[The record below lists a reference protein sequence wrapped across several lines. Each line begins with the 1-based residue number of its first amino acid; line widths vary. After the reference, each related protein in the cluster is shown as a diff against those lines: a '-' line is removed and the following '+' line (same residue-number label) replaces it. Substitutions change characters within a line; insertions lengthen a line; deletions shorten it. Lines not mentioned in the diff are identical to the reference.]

1 VDAAVFALAGIDNSR
16 RVTHPPPAELKQ
28 KDNTY
33 IVIASQPLTP
43 HIPYHRS
50 STQQQVLAT
59 AAAATAAALRPA
71 LSDQPLFTHH
81 ITMNMNSAADKENTD
96 PCQYKGRGLVG
107 HNHNNSSNNKSNAG
121 SSPLSPGAAK
131 RKRGQTEQKEQRP
144 PLRDITALPGLTPTF
159 AQPAFD
165 IASDAQQSHQDQS
178 MGSGSSTA
186 TTSASSARKKKPAAA
201 KGKED
206 NSKKAQSSHGKK
218 SGGSGGAS
226 SSSSSNLAG
235 TSFFRPLR

>member
-1 VDAAVFALAGIDNSR
+1 
-16 RVTHPPPAELKQ
+16 
-28 KDNTY
+28 
-33 IVIASQPLTP
+33 
-43 HIPYHRS
+43 
-50 STQQQVLAT
+50 
-59 AAAATAAALRPA
+59 
-71 LSDQPLFTHH
+71 
-81 ITMNMNSAADKENTD
+81 MNMNSAADKENTD
-96 PCQYKGRGLVG
+96 PCQYKGRGLGG
-107 HNHNNSSNNKSNAG
+107 HNQNNNISNNKSNAG

-165 IASDAQQSHQDQS
+165 IASDAQPPDQDQS

-206 NSKKAQSSHGKK
+206 NSKKAPSSHGKK
-218 SGGSGGAS
+218 SGGNGG

-235 TSFFRPLR
+235 ISFLRPLR

>member
-1 VDAAVFALAGIDNSR
+1 
-16 RVTHPPPAELKQ
+16 
-28 KDNTY
+28 
-33 IVIASQPLTP
+33 
-43 HIPYHRS
+43 
-50 STQQQVLAT
+50 
-59 AAAATAAALRPA
+59 
-71 LSDQPLFTHH
+71 
-81 ITMNMNSAADKENTD
+81 MNSAADKENTD
-96 PCQYKGRGLVG
+96 PCQYKGCGLGG
-107 HNHNNSSNNKSNAG
+107 HNHNNSSKNKSNAG

-159 AQPAFD
+159 AKPAFD
-165 IASDAQQSHQDQS
+165 IASDAQQPDQDQS

-206 NSKKAQSSHGKK
+206 NSKKAPSSHGKK

-226 SSSSSNLAG
+226 SSSSSSNLAG
-235 TSFFRPLR
+235 TTFMRPLR